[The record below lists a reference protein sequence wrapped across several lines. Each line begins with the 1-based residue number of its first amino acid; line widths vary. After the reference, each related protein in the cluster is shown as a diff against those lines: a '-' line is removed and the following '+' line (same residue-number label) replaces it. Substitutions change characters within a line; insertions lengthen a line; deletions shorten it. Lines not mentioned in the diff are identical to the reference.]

1 MVDAIVPWYFEL
13 LFCGLSFVIRVQ
25 NRWSAPVC
33 SKYIKLWCLVLTLM
47 AVSSRSVSGRVFLV
61 GVSAGRFGA
70 GVLGRG
76 LLVDHRAVEV
86 ESGFDFARGRWAFLD
101 GIGFE
106 FEADARI
113 VGD

>member
-33 SKYIKLWCLVLTLM
+33 SKYIKLWRLVLTLM
-47 AVSSRSVSGRVFLV
+47 AVSFR
-61 GVSAGRFGA
+61 GVSKRA
-70 GVLGRG
+70 
-76 LLVDHRAVEV
+76 LLVDHRTVEV
-86 ESGFDFARGRWAFLD
+86 ETGFDFARRRWAFLD

-106 FEADARI
+106 FDADARI